1 MSHGPGRLQRR
12 ILEFMQR
19 MALSQ
24 RTSQR
29 RHWQIEPLAMNF
41 FRGDAGWSSL
51 TARQR
56 ADARKQVRRAC
67 DSLVLAGHLQKVGF
81 GWALPPETPAEAG
94 VRRKRN
100 HTTEAELQRGKD
112 RKWSERGSRASDRDI
127 RRKLGKILGLLSSTH
142 DAEVLAAARQAE
154 RLRGELGCSWNE
166 LIGR

>member
-1 MSHGPGRLQRR
+1 MSQGPGRLQRR

-24 RTSQR
+24 RTPQR

-41 FRGDAGWSSL
+41 FQGDAGWSSL

-56 ADARKQVRRAC
+56 ADGRKQVRRAC
-67 DSLVLAGHLQKVGF
+67 DSLVLAGQLRKVGL
-81 GWALPPETPAEAG
+81 GWALPAETPVEARA
-94 VRRKRN
+94 RRKRN
-100 HTTEAELQRGKD
+100 RTTEAEL
-112 RKWSERGSRASDRDI
+112 RKWTERGSRASDRDI
-127 RRKLGKILGLLSSTH
+127 RRKLAKILGVLSSTH

-154 RLRGELGCSWNE
+154 RLRGELGRSWNE